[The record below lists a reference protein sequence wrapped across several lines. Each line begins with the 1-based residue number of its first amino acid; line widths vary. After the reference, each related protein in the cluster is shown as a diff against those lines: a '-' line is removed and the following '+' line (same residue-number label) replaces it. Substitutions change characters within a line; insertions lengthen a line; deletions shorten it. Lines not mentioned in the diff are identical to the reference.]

1 MKPNNPFLVTGY
13 HSPEYFC
20 DRRQETETMIQALY
34 NGRNVTLIAPRRMG
48 KTGLVKHVFYKL
60 REQEPDIV
68 TFYMD
73 IYSTQALGDFIRLFA
88 STVLGR
94 LDSVPQKALGRVGKF
109 IKSCRPVFTFDELT
123 GQPKVTI
130 DIVPS
135 SEEATLREIFDYLR
149 SSEKRCY
156 IAIDEF
162 QQIAEYPEKG
172 AEALLRSYIQFVPNI
187 NFIFAGSKQHIMQQ
201 MFHSAKRPFYQ
212 STQTQVIDRIAR
224 DEYYRF
230 AADFFTR
237 QGRKLAEETFGY
249 LYDAFDGHTWYIQT
263 LLNRLYGYA
272 GNPDIGMVDYA
283 IGEVVAES
291 TYTYENLLAAYPASN
306 IRLLKAIAKAGCVR
320 EINSGDFITEYR
332 LRAASS
338 VNSAL
343 KRLID
348 REMVYKTADGYIVYD
363 RFMAIWLRQQPR
375 SETVS
380 GNCIALKCR
389 IYMP

>member
-48 KTGLVKHVFYKL
+48 KTGLVKNVFYKL

-73 IYSTQALGDFIRLFA
+73 IYSTQSLGDFIRLFA
-88 STVLGR
+88 GTVLGK
-94 LDSVPQKALGRVGKF
+94 LDSVPQKALARVGKF

-135 SEEATLREIFDYLR
+135 SEEATLREIFDYLQ

-172 AEALLRSYIQFVPNI
+172 AEALLRSYIQFLPNV
-187 NFIFAGSKQHIMQQ
+187 NFIFAGSKQHVMQE
-201 MFHSAKRPFYQ
+201 MFLSAKRPFYQ
-212 STQTQVIDRIAR
+212 STQTLSIDRIER
-224 DEYYRF
+224 DAYYDF
-230 AADFFTR
+230 AAKFFASQR
-237 QGRKLAEETFGY
+237 REFPRATFDTIY
-249 LYDAFDGHTWYIQT
+249 NRFDGHTWYIQSI
-263 LLNRLYGYA
+263 LNRLYGY
-272 GNPDIGMVDYA
+272 YA
-283 IGEVVAES
+283 TIDEKLVTYAVAEIVEES
-291 TYTYENLLAAYPASN
+291 IYAYENLLNAYPAGSV
-306 IRLLKAIAKAGCVR
+306 RLLKAIASEGCVK
-320 EINSGDFITEYR
+320 EILSGDFISQHK
-332 LRAASS
+332 LKAASS
-338 VNSAL
+338 VNSAIKKL
-343 KRLID
+343 VGNEL
-348 REMVYKTADGYIVYD
+348 VYRTEEGYIVYD
-363 RFMAIWLRQQPR
+363 RFMGEWLRNR
-375 SETVS
+375 
-380 GNCIALKCR
+380 GF
-389 IYMP
+389 

>member
-224 DEYYRF
+224 DDYYRF

-363 RFMAIWLRQQPR
+363 RFMAIWLRQQPF
-375 SETVS
+375 
-380 GNCIALKCR
+380 
-389 IYMP
+389 

>member
-20 DRRQETETMIQALY
+20 DRRQETETMIRALY

-48 KTGLVKHVFYKL
+48 KTGLVKNVFYKL
-60 REQEPDIV
+60 REQEPDTV
-68 TFYMD
+68 MFYMD
-73 IYSTQALGDFIRLFA
+73 IYSTQSLGDFIRLFA
-88 STVLGR
+88 GTVLGK
-94 LDSVPQKALGRVGKF
+94 LDSVPQKALARVGKF

-212 STQTQVIDRIAR
+212 STQTQVIDRITR
-224 DEYYRF
+224 EEYYRF
-230 AADFFTR
+230 AAEFFTR

-249 LYDAFDGHTWYIQT
+249 LYDAFDGHTWYIQV
-263 LLNRLYGYA
+263 LLNRLYGYTE
-272 GNPDIGMVDYA
+272 NPDIGMTDYA

-320 EINSGDFITEYR
+320 EINSGDFITEYK

-363 RFMAIWLRQQPR
+363 RFMAIWLRQQPF
-375 SETVS
+375 
-380 GNCIALKCR
+380 
-389 IYMP
+389 

>member
-48 KTGLVKHVFYKL
+48 KTGLVKNVFYKL
-60 REQEPDIV
+60 HEQEPDIV

-73 IYSTQALGDFIRLFA
+73 IYSTQSLGDFIRLFA

-201 MFHSAKRPFYQ
+201 MFHPAKRPFYQ

-230 AADFFTR
+230 AADFFSR

-343 KRLID
+343 KRLIN

-363 RFMAIWLRQQPR
+363 RFMAIWLRQQPF
-375 SETVS
+375 
-380 GNCIALKCR
+380 
-389 IYMP
+389 

>member
-187 NFIFAGSKQHIMQQ
+187 KFIFAGSKQHIMQQ

-320 EINSGDFITEYR
+320 EINSGNFITEYR

-363 RFMAIWLRQQPR
+363 RFMAIWLRQQPF
-375 SETVS
+375 
-380 GNCIALKCR
+380 
-389 IYMP
+389 

>member
-48 KTGLVKHVFYKL
+48 KTGLVKNVFYKL

-73 IYSTQALGDFIRLFA
+73 IYSTQSLGDFIRLFA
-88 STVLGR
+88 GTVLGK
-94 LDSVPQKALGRVGKF
+94 LDSVPQKALARVGKF

-135 SEEATLREIFDYLR
+135 SEEATLREIFDYLQ

-363 RFMAIWLRQQPR
+363 RFMAIWLRQQPF
-375 SETVS
+375 
-380 GNCIALKCR
+380 
-389 IYMP
+389 

>member
-20 DRRQETETMIQALY
+20 DRRQETETMIRALY

-48 KTGLVKHVFYKL
+48 KTGLVKNVFYKL
-60 REQEPDIV
+60 REQEPDTV

-73 IYSTQALGDFIRLFA
+73 IYSTQSLGDFIRLFA
-88 STVLGR
+88 GTVLGK
-94 LDSVPQKALGRVGKF
+94 LDSVPQKALARVGKF

-135 SEEATLREIFDYLR
+135 SEEATLREIFDYLQ

-363 RFMAIWLRQQPR
+363 RFMAIWLRQQPF
-375 SETVS
+375 
-380 GNCIALKCR
+380 
-389 IYMP
+389 

>member
-73 IYSTQALGDFIRLFA
+73 IYSTQALGAFIRLFA

-263 LLNRLYGYA
+263 LLYRLFGYA
-272 GNPDIGMVDYA
+272 GNPYIGMVDYA

-306 IRLLKAIAKAGCVR
+306 VRLLKAIAKAGCVR

-363 RFMAIWLRQQPR
+363 RFLAIWLRQQPF
-375 SETVS
+375 
-380 GNCIALKCR
+380 
-389 IYMP
+389 

>member
-1 MKPNNPFLVTGY
+1 
-13 HSPEYFC
+13 
-20 DRRQETETMIQALY
+20 MIWALY

-48 KTGLVKHVFYKL
+48 KTGLVKNVFYKL
-60 REQEPDIV
+60 REQEPDTV

-73 IYSTQALGDFIRLFA
+73 IYSTQSLGDFIRLFA
-88 STVLGR
+88 GTVLGK
-94 LDSVPQKALGRVGKF
+94 LDSVPQKALARVGKF

-135 SEEATLREIFDYLR
+135 SEEATLREIFDYLQ

-212 STQTQVIDRIAR
+212 STQTQVIDRITR
-224 DEYYRF
+224 EEYYRF
-230 AADFFTR
+230 AAEFFTR

-249 LYDAFDGHTWYIQT
+249 LYDAFDGHTWYIQV
-263 LLNRLYGYA
+263 LLNRLYGYT
-272 GNPDIGMVDYA
+272 GTPDIGMADYA

-306 IRLLKAIAKAGCVR
+306 VRLLKAIAKAGYVR
-320 EINSGDFITEYR
+320 EINSGDFITEYK

-363 RFMAIWLRQQPR
+363 RFMAIWLRQQPF
-375 SETVS
+375 
-380 GNCIALKCR
+380 
-389 IYMP
+389 

>member
-94 LDSVPQKALGRVGKF
+94 LDSVPQKALGRVGNF

-363 RFMAIWLRQQPR
+363 RFMAIWLRQQPF
-375 SETVS
+375 
-380 GNCIALKCR
+380 
-389 IYMP
+389 

>member
-73 IYSTQALGDFIRLFA
+73 IYSTQSLGDFIRLFA

-149 SSEKRCY
+149 ASEKRCY

-363 RFMAIWLRQQPR
+363 RFMAIWLRQQPF
-375 SETVS
+375 
-380 GNCIALKCR
+380 
-389 IYMP
+389 

>member
-20 DRRQETETMIQALY
+20 DRRQETETMIRALY

-48 KTGLVKHVFYKL
+48 KTGLVKNVFYKL

-73 IYSTQALGDFIRLFA
+73 IYSTQSLGDFIRLFA

-123 GQPKVTI
+123 EQPKVTI

-291 TYTYENLLAAYPASN
+291 TYMYENLLAAYPASN

-363 RFMAIWLRQQPR
+363 RFMAIWLRQQPF
-375 SETVS
+375 
-380 GNCIALKCR
+380 
-389 IYMP
+389 

>member
-291 TYTYENLLAAYPASN
+291 TYTYENLLAAHPASN

-320 EINSGDFITEYR
+320 EINSGNFITEYR

-338 VNSAL
+338 ANSAL

-363 RFMAIWLRQQPR
+363 RFMAIWLRQQPF
-375 SETVS
+375 
-380 GNCIALKCR
+380 
-389 IYMP
+389 

>member
-48 KTGLVKHVFYKL
+48 KTGLVKNVFYKF

-73 IYSTQALGDFIRLFA
+73 IYSTQSLGDFIRLFA

-187 NFIFAGSKQHIMQQ
+187 DFIFAGSKQHIMQQ

-363 RFMAIWLRQQPR
+363 RFMAIWLRQQPF
-375 SETVS
+375 
-380 GNCIALKCR
+380 
-389 IYMP
+389 

>member
-48 KTGLVKHVFYKL
+48 KTGLVKNVFYKL

-73 IYSTQALGDFIRLFA
+73 IYSTQSLGDFIRLFA

-135 SEEATLREIFDYLR
+135 SEEATLREIFDYLQ

-212 STQTQVIDRIAR
+212 STQTQVIDRITR
-224 DEYYRF
+224 EEYYRF
-230 AADFFTR
+230 AAEFFTR

-249 LYDAFDGHTWYIQT
+249 LYDAFDGHTWYIQV
-263 LLNRLYGYA
+263 LLNRLYGYT
-272 GNPDIGMVDYA
+272 GTPDIGMADYA

-348 REMVYKTADGYIVYD
+348 REMVYTTADGYIVYD
-363 RFMAIWLRQQPR
+363 RFMAIWLRQQPF
-375 SETVS
+375 
-380 GNCIALKCR
+380 
-389 IYMP
+389 

>member
-320 EINSGDFITEYR
+320 EINSGNFITEYR

-348 REMVYKTADGYIVYD
+348 REMVYKTADGYFVYD
-363 RFMAIWLRQQPR
+363 RFMAIWLRQQPF
-375 SETVS
+375 
-380 GNCIALKCR
+380 
-389 IYMP
+389 

>member
-73 IYSTQALGDFIRLFA
+73 IYSTQSLGDFIRLFA

-230 AADFFTR
+230 AADFFSR

-272 GNPDIGMVDYA
+272 GNPGIGMVDYA

-348 REMVYKTADGYIVYD
+348 REMVCKTADGYIVYD
-363 RFMAIWLRQQPR
+363 RFMAIWLRQQPF
-375 SETVS
+375 
-380 GNCIALKCR
+380 
-389 IYMP
+389 

>member
-73 IYSTQALGDFIRLFA
+73 IYSTQSLGDFIRLFA

-94 LDSVPQKALGRVGKF
+94 LDSVPQQALGRVGKF

-230 AADFFTR
+230 AADFFSR

-348 REMVYKTADGYIVYD
+348 REMVCKTADGYIVYD
-363 RFMAIWLRQQPR
+363 RFMAIWLRQQPF
-375 SETVS
+375 
-380 GNCIALKCR
+380 
-389 IYMP
+389 

>member
-73 IYSTQALGDFIRLFA
+73 IYSTQSLGDFIRLFA
-88 STVLGR
+88 GTVLGK

-306 IRLLKAIAKAGCVR
+306 IRLLKAIAKTGCVR

-363 RFMAIWLRQQPR
+363 RFMAIWLRQQPF
-375 SETVS
+375 
-380 GNCIALKCR
+380 
-389 IYMP
+389 

>member
-149 SSEKRCY
+149 SSEERCY

-363 RFMAIWLRQQPR
+363 RFMAIWLRQQPF
-375 SETVS
+375 
-380 GNCIALKCR
+380 
-389 IYMP
+389 

>member
-48 KTGLVKHVFYKL
+48 KTGLVKNVFYKL

-73 IYSTQALGDFIRLFA
+73 IYSTQSLGDFIRLFA
-88 STVLGR
+88 GTVLGK
-94 LDSVPQKALGRVGKF
+94 LDSVPQKALARVGKF

-135 SEEATLREIFDYLR
+135 SEEATLREIFDYLQ

-230 AADFFTR
+230 AAEFFTR

-249 LYDAFDGHTWYIQT
+249 LYDAFDGHTWYIQV

-272 GNPDIGMVDYA
+272 GNPDIGMADYA

-320 EINSGDFITEYR
+320 EINSGDFITEYK

-363 RFMAIWLRQQPR
+363 RFMAIWLRQQPF
-375 SETVS
+375 
-380 GNCIALKCR
+380 
-389 IYMP
+389 

>member
-48 KTGLVKHVFYKL
+48 KTGLVKNVFYKL

-135 SEEATLREIFDYLR
+135 SEEATLREIFDYLQ

-224 DEYYRF
+224 EEYYRF

-249 LYDAFDGHTWYIQT
+249 LYDAFDGHTWYIQV

-272 GNPDIGMVDYA
+272 GNPDIGMADYA

-320 EINSGDFITEYR
+320 EINSGDFITEYK

-363 RFMAIWLRQQPR
+363 RFMAIWLRQQPF
-375 SETVS
+375 
-380 GNCIALKCR
+380 
-389 IYMP
+389 

>member
-1 MKPNNPFLVTGY
+1 MKPNNPFLITGY
-13 HSPEYFC
+13 HSPKYFC
-20 DRRQETETMIQALY
+20 DREQETESMIKALY

-48 KTGLVKHVFYKL
+48 KTGLIKNVFYKL
-60 REQEPDIV
+60 RGQEPDTV

-73 IYSTQALGDFIRLFA
+73 IYSTQSLGDFIRLFA
-88 STVLGR
+88 STVLGK
-94 LDSVPQKALGRVGKF
+94 LDSAPQKALSRVGRF

-130 DIVPS
+130 DIAPS
-135 SEEATLREIFDYLR
+135 SEEATLKEIFDYLQ

-162 QQIAEYPEKG
+162 QQIAAYPEKG
-172 AEALLRSYIQFVPNI
+172 FEALLRSYIQFVPNI
-187 NFIFAGSKQHIMQQ
+187 NFIFAGSKQHIMQE

-212 STQTQVIDRIAR
+212 STQTQVIDRIEKG
-224 DEYYRF
+224 EYYRF
-230 AADFFTR
+230 AADFFAR
-237 QGRKLAEETFGY
+237 QKRELDEQTFGY

-263 LLNRLYGYA
+263 LLNRLYSYPEK
-272 GNPDIGMVDYA
+272 PDIRMVDYA
-283 IGEVVAES
+283 VVEVVAES

-306 IRLLKAIAKAGCVR
+306 IRLLKAIAKSGCVK
-320 EINSGDFITEYR
+320 EINSGDFVAAYK

-348 REMVYKTADGYIVYD
+348 REMVYKTPDGYIVYD
-363 RFMAIWLRQQPR
+363 RFLAVWLRQQPF
-375 SETVS
+375 
-380 GNCIALKCR
+380 
-389 IYMP
+389 